1 MALLPKATKHL
12 PWIARNI
19 SPLLNTPDFAS
30 GLHEVG
36 ETAAMWGQ
44 NVAL

>member
-1 MALLPKATKHL
+1 MTLLPKATKLL
-12 PWIARNI
+12 PWITRNI
-19 SPLLNTPDFAS
+19 SPLLNTPSFAS
-30 GLHEVG
+30 GLHEAG